1 MAFCFSLDKLAHDP
15 YDVAAWYLFFLLPE
29 WCLVLLAHGMASRHK
44 EMWIQLKCFQ
54 PSNWEN
60 L

>member
-44 EMWIQLKCFQ
+44 EM
-54 PSNWEN
+54 
-60 L
+60 